1 MLVELAER
9 HGLRVRVLEIDE
21 TGWDFRVGHAVDAD
35 GARWVLRAPRRRD
48 VSELIEGERRLLEH
62 VRPRL
67 AVAVPDWEVCTPELI
82 AYRRLPGR
90 PLGPEYPTTLEYQWW
105 RDPAEDFFDDL
116 GAVIAE
122 LHRTR
127 VDDAVRLGI
136 PVSGP
141 RDLREETAEHLELAE
156 NMLEVPEKKAARWRT
171 WIHDDDYW
179 SGASDLRLVHADLH
193 PGHTLVDESGHL
205 TGILDWTDAAVDDP
219 ALDFVAAHHAFGER
233 GLSRLLVGYA
243 QAGGRVRA
251 EFVSHVRLLS
261 EFRFTVSLGVYAL
274 EAGRGGFLDIAQRR
288 LLG

>member
-62 VRPRL
+62 MRPRL

-193 PGHTLVDESGHL
+193 PGHT
-205 TGILDWTDAAVDDP
+205 T
-219 ALDFVAAHHAFGER
+219 
-233 GLSRLLVGYA
+233 
-243 QAGGRVRA
+243 GGRIRSSHRNSGLDGRRGRRSGAGFRGRAPRVRRA
-251 EFVSHVRLLS
+251 RPVEAARRL
-261 EFRFTVSLGVYAL
+261 R
-274 EAGRGGFLDIAQRR
+274 AGRWAGTS
-288 LLG
+288 